1 MGDSPCSA
9 LDTCFAQKLSCC
21 FLTILKMAN
30 LKQNQSSQ
38 CYHNKQIS
46 IFKSISEKFRSKY
59 VEYKDKTAML
69 KKKYKIKSG
78 KLKEIE
84 LKYNILQ
91 SENEKKAKRITELE
105 HKLQQLKQNVDDN
118 NCMMQFMAIK
128 MKEKE
133 LQSDEFEI
141 ENKSMIIKMKE
152 KELQCEE
159 FKKLIEM
166 LFNRTFEELLDY
178 LQNDFSKNM
187 ILNELDVSQQ
197 QLLKIILPQITEE
210 HEKLKY
216 KYLTARQ
223 LRKYMYFSSIRN
235 GLVHHNKYCYNSL
248 TFEEILNSWRDLQQ
262 SLKY

>member
-1 MGDSPCSA
+1 
-9 LDTCFAQKLSCC
+9 
-21 FLTILKMAN
+21 MAN

-46 IFKSISEKFRSKY
+46 IFKSISEKFRTKY
-59 VEYKDKTAML
+59 VEYKDKTASL
-69 KKKYKIKSG
+69 KNKLKIKSG

-118 NCMMQFMAIK
+118 NCMIQSMAK
-128 MKEKE
+128 K
-133 LQSDEFEI
+133 FEI

-152 KELQCEE
+152 KELQCDE

-166 LFNRTFEELLDY
+166 LFNRKFEELLDY
-178 LQNDFSKNM
+178 LQNDLSKNM

-197 QLLKIILPQITEE
+197 QLLKIVLPQITEE

-235 GLVHHNKYCYNSL
+235 GLVHHNQYCYNNL